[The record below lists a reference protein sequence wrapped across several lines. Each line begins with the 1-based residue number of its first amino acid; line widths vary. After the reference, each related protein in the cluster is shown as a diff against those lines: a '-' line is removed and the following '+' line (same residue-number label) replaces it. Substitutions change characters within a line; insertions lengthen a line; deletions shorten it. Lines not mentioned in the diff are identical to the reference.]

1 MAPGMDSSLTNQ
13 ALQKLGRVVDENVRK
28 TQAAFAKVQKERDV
42 AQAHDAAY
50 KFNDAARAKYAELR
64 RLQGG
69 DAVEL
74 DRKYDEWYQTTSRD
88 VASNLANVDQ
98 QTIFKNQAE
107 SRRAR
112 DLDSLMAYEI
122 GEHENYMKSVLESN
136 VAGTKKDAAL
146 YADNPNRID
155 KLIGDSI
162 AWVDAAYPG
171 KDNSIMKQAIAD
183 DVHSIAIMTQ
193 AERNPQLAKA
203 MLERWRVSPAP
214 LYVTGKPSGLLEKGN
229 IDINNRPIVKN
240 SDGSISTVR
249 SISITIDGG
258 KTVLLPTIGPNGEK
272 WTDEQAID
280 SFRNTGKHLGIFDSI
295 ENADKY
301 ADSLHN
307 QQAARY
313 SGKSRFL
320 LSPSKALDLSKDV
333 DKEFLYFEAKTRFAD
348 FNSQYDWVKGMKN
361 VDEDVKRQVMG
372 RINADQAE
380 AENRENKSI
389 EDKTKSWRI
398 NDLNA
403 WHQYRTGQLTREKLD
418 NLAEIQ
424 SISAGTY
431 NAIINEMRNPATA
444 NNPIVV
450 GEIAEK
456 IALGEDATTDLET
469 AMSEGQIT
477 TETYLSM
484 RTNVAKKGFSDAKAF
499 ITSAIKPPEFYYN
512 PDKSL
517 AYAEAIKSFNVRV
530 SSGEDPWKVANEI
543 VQNNTSNIRR
553 SLVGLAVP
561 TYLKGGAKAAKDI
574 DALEAA
580 KFETAMAFQKG
591 DLTVEEYSYQIGI
604 IQERINLV
612 NEMNQSIEN
621 SEGLDAEVQKQLK
634 LNR

>member
-1 MAPGMDSSLTNQ
+1 MPQIPVIPQATQRVGVPGPRMAPGMDSSLTNQ

-203 MLERWRVSPAP
+203 MLERWR
-214 LYVTGKPSGLLEKGN
+214 PS
-229 IDINNRPIVKN
+229 
-240 SDGSISTVR
+240 
-249 SISITIDGG
+249 
-258 KTVLLPTIGPNGEK
+258 
-272 WTDEQAID
+272 
-280 SFRNTGKHLGIFDSI
+280 LG
-295 ENADKY
+295 A
-301 ADSLHN
+301 
-307 QQAARY
+307 
-313 SGKSRFL
+313 
-320 LSPSKALDLSKDV
+320 KALELSKDV
-333 DKEFLYFEAKTRFAD
+333 DKEFLYFEAKTRFTD

-612 NEMNQSIEN
+612 NELNQAMDN
-621 SEGLDAEVQKQLK
+621 SEAIDSEVQKQMK